1 MSTLKQFNYLITIVK
16 EGSFIA
22 ASEKLFIAQSALSRQ
37 IKILE
42 EELAF
47 EIFDRSEKKI
57 KLTPAGQVLYQN
69 LKNNI
74 THLKSSIALAQG
86 VSRGDGRTIKIAH
99 SSSIVLDEKKLKI
112 LDQLSQKLNIEIE
125 INTLSSELQIESIL
139 RGSIDLGLIRPP
151 IYHSLLAVNSVS
163 LYTAALYVAVYRSD
177 PFFHH
182 KESIRISEL
191 EMQNFVSIPYADRGG
206 LSYLA
211 SNLCLT
217 HGFTPRKS
225 RIRSRKVSQLDL
237 VANGFGI
244 CIVPE
249 EFREIL
255 PKNVKLLS
263 IEDDQ
268 HSSEVKLIWKKETD
282 TFIHNCADLLQYFF
296 KNQE

>member
-1 MSTLKQFNYLITIVK
+1 MSTLKQFNYLITIVE

-42 EELAF
+42 EELDF
-47 EIFDRSEKKI
+47 EIVDRSEKKI
-57 KLTPAGQVLYQN
+57 KLTPAGHVLYKN
-69 LKNNI
+69 IKNNI
-74 THLKSSIALAQG
+74 NKLKSSIALAQG

-99 SSSIVLDEKKLKI
+99 SSSIIIDENKLKI
-112 LDQLSQKLNIEIE
+112 LDQLSQKYNIEIE

-139 RGSIDLGLIRPP
+139 QGSTDLGMIRPP
-151 IYHSLLAVNSVS
+151 IYHSLLALNSVS
-163 LYTAALYVAVYRSD
+163 LYTAALYVAVNCSD
-177 PFFHH
+177 PFFHQKQSLH
-182 KESIRISEL
+182 ISEL
-191 EMQNFVSIPYADRGG
+191 EMHNFVSIPHDDRGG

-211 SNLCLT
+211 SNLCLSY
-217 HGFTPRKS
+217 GFAPRKS

-237 VANGFGI
+237 VAHSFGI

-255 PKNVKLLS
+255 PQNVRLIP
-263 IEDDQ
+263 IEGDQ

-282 TFIHNCADLLQYFF
+282 DIINKCADLLQDFF
-296 KNQE
+296 KNQI